1 MTFFRSLSFKVAADA
16 IVFAVG
22 FANSVLITR
31 ILGPTG
37 RGHYVLLATTI
48 NLLALFF
55 GEGLRQSNAY
65 LVGKDRSRAGSLFSN
80 TVFWGGTVGFL
91 LFGLFLLGQRWLW
104 FSKFTEVKELLLIT
118 ILIAV
123 VTVLFRGF
131 CAIFLGLERMVEY
144 NLTPVFFILLYFCGN
159 LIALKVLDLGLPG
172 VISSWFLAVV
182 LVSGLAVFLLCRIIR
197 SDLLPERKI
206 DAGVRKGL
214 DTALLRSSLRLGSKG
229 MLISLL
235 LALLFRVDIYLV
247 NHFLG
252 PGLTGIYSI
261 SIVFAEM
268 LQKVPN
274 AAGAVLFSKI
284 GSRKQQLG
292 DQLTATVCRFIFLF
306 TLVLALTLVLSG
318 KWLIPLLFGER
329 FSGAYLPLV
338 CMLPGVIAVASG
350 SIINTNL
357 WGRGYPLLTVIA
369 PAVALSV
376 NIGLNVLLIPA
387 IGLVGAGLA
396 TSVAYTLWGVL
407 IFGYFVRNSSLSFSE
422 LIWPKASDLL
432 AFKQRIEKRCSLR

>member
-1 MTFFRSLSFKVAADA
+1 MTFFRSLSFKVSADA

-55 GEGLRQSNAY
+55 GEGLRRSNAY
-65 LVGKDRSRAGSLFSN
+65 LVGKDRSRARRLFPN
-80 TVFWGGTVGFL
+80 TIFWGGTVGFL
-91 LFGLFLLGQRWLW
+91 LLGLFLLGQRWLW
-104 FSKFTEVKELLLIT
+104 FSKLAEVKDLLLVT
-118 ILIAV
+118 LLIAV
-123 VTVLFRGF
+123 ATVLFRGF

-172 VISSWFLAVV
+172 VMSSRFLAVV
-182 LVSGLAVFLLCRIIR
+182 IVSGLAVFLLWRAIH
-197 SDLLPERKI
+197 LPPLQSEKVSVE
-206 DAGVRKGL
+206 ARKGL
-214 DTALLRSSLRLGSKG
+214 DTALLHSSLRLGFKG

-235 LALLFRVDIYLV
+235 LVLLFRVDIYLV

-274 AAGAVLFSKI
+274 AAGTVLFSKI
-284 GSRKQQLG
+284 GSREQKWD
-292 DQLTATVCRFIFLF
+292 DQLTATVCRFVFLL
-306 TLVLALTLVLSG
+306 TLVLALVLVTCG
-318 KWLIPLLFGER
+318 KWLIPFLFGEH
-329 FSGAYLPLV
+329 FSGVYLPLV
-338 CMLPGVIAVASG
+338 CMLPGVIAIASG

-376 NIGLNVLLIPA
+376 NIGLNLLLIPTV
-387 IGLVGAGLA
+387 GLVGAGLA

-407 IFGYFVRNSSLSFSE
+407 IFSYFVRNSSLSLPE

-432 AFKQRIEKRCSLR
+432 ILKGRIEKRCSLR

>member
-1 MTFFRSLSFKVAADA
+1 MTFFRSLSFKVSTDA
-16 IVFAVG
+16 IVFACG

-31 ILGPTG
+31 ILGPAG

-65 LVGKDRSRAGSLFSN
+65 LVGKDRSRARRLFPN
-80 TVFWGGTVGFL
+80 TIFWGSTVGFVL
-91 LFGLFLLGQRWLW
+91 LGLFLVGQRWLW
-104 FSKFTEVKELLLIT
+104 FSKLAEVKDLLLIAL
-118 ILIAV
+118 LIAV
-123 VTVLFRGF
+123 ATVLFRGF

-144 NLTPVFFILLYFCGN
+144 NLTPVFFILFYFCGN
-159 LIALKVLDLGLPG
+159 LIALKVLDLGLLG
-172 VISSWFLAVV
+172 VMSSRFLAVV
-182 LVSGLAVFLLCRIIR
+182 MVSGLAVFLLWKTIQSPPLQREKVNVGAR
-197 SDLLPERKI
+197 MGL
-206 DAGVRKGL
+206 DAG
-214 DTALLRSSLRLGSKG
+214 LLRTSLRLGSKG

-247 NHFLG
+247 NRFLG
-252 PGLTGIYSI
+252 AGLTGIYSV

-274 AAGAVLFSKI
+274 AAGTVLFSKI
-284 GSRKQQLG
+284 GSREQQWS
-292 DQLTATVCRFIFLF
+292 DQLTATVCRFIFLLS
-306 TLVLALTLVLSG
+306 LVLSLALVLSG
-318 KWLIPLLFGER
+318 KWLIPLVFGED

-369 PAVALSV
+369 SAVALSV
-376 NIGLNVLLIPA
+376 NIGLNLLLIPTV
-387 IGLVGAGLA
+387 GLVGAGLA

-407 IFGYFVRNSSLSFSE
+407 IFGYFVKNSSLSFSE
-422 LIWPKASDLL
+422 LIWPKTSDLL
-432 AFKQRIEKRCSLR
+432 VLKQRIEKRCSSR

>member
-1 MTFFRSLSFKVAADA
+1 MTFFRSLSFKVSADA

-31 ILGPTG
+31 ILGPAG
-37 RGHYVLLATTI
+37 RGRYVLLATTI
-48 NLLALFF
+48 NLLALLF

-65 LVGKDRSRAGSLFSN
+65 LVGKDRGRTGGVFSN
-80 TVFWGGTVGFL
+80 TVFYGGAVGL
-91 LFGLFLLGQRWLW
+91 LLLGLFFLGQRWLW
-104 FSKFTEVKELLLIT
+104 FSRLAGVRDLLLVT
-118 ILIAV
+118 LLIAV

-144 NLTPVFFILLYFCGN
+144 NLTPPFFILLYFCGN
-159 LIALKVLDLGLPG
+159 LFALKVLSLGLPG
-172 VISSWFLAVV
+172 VMSSWLVAVV
-182 LVSGLAVFLLCRIIR
+182 LVSALTVFLLWRIMH
-197 SDLLPERKI
+197 SGPFQGGETSLK
-206 DAGVRKGL
+206 VRKGL
-214 DTALLRSSLRLGSKG
+214 DTALLRSSLRLGFKG

-252 PGLTGIYSI
+252 AGLTGIYSI

-274 AAGAVLFSKI
+274 AAGTVLFSKI
-284 GSRKQQLG
+284 GSSKQRWG
-292 DQLTATVCRFIFLF
+292 DELTATVCRFIFLL
-306 TLVLALTLVLSG
+306 TVALALVLVLTG
-318 KWLIPLLFGER
+318 KWLIPFLFGER

-357 WGRGYPLLTVIA
+357 WGRGYPVLSVIA

-376 NIGLNVLLIPA
+376 NVVLNLLLIPTV
-387 IGLVGAGLA
+387 GLVGAGLA
-396 TSVAYTLWGVL
+396 TSVAYILWGLL
-407 IFGYFVRNSSLSFSE
+407 IFGYFVRNSSFSLPE

-432 AFKQRIEKRCSLR
+432 VLKGRIGKDAT